1 MATTNPSVETTANGG
16 RARGDTAVD
25 GVTGTARQMAD
36 TVAGAAGEVAAR
48 VPDVAQGT
56 RDAFSEANRMVQG
69 GSDQTLKLVGASAI
83 GFAVG
88 LLVGGAS
95 RFLVILALVPAALIG
110 ATLLERIEGG
120 ARPATKPGGLQGR

>member
-1 MATTNPSVETTANGG
+1 MATTNPSIETTTEG
-16 RARGDTAVD
+16 RRTRGEAAAD
-25 GVTGTARQMAD
+25 GVTGTAKQMAD

-56 RDAFSEANRMVQG
+56 RDAFTEANRMVQG

-95 RFLVILALVPAALIG
+95 RFLVILSLVPAAVIG
-110 ATLLERIEGG
+110 ATLLERLEGG
-120 ARPATKPGGLQGR
+120 SRSATKPGGMQGR